1 MRWTTGVLVFVLL
14 IAAGAVV
21 VGVVSRLPHH
31 DVVLPPPPKVAALAP
46 LPPAG
51 DRLAGGA
58 YTTPETAYGSVAGEV
73 ERMHALGQRRRH
85 RRRRSQARP
94 CRLCV
99 RRGGGYPY
107 AGSIVLGDT
116 HGQFACADCAL
127 TARFDGRAAPSFDA
141 TAASTDGTDYSLSIR
156 DGPRLAAELKRGA
169 NAVDLY
175 GSSSGGAGAQKV
187 TFDVAGLRWG
197 G

>member
-1 MRWTTGVLVFVLL
+1 MRWTTGVLVFGLL

-31 DVVLPPPPKVAALAP
+31 DVVLPPPPPPAALA
-46 LPPAG
+46 LPPPAVGSEWRYTTPQAYGSAAG
-51 DRLAGGA
+51 VEACTRSPTDVEIAGGA
-58 YTTPETAYGSVAGEV
+58 KSTV
-73 ERMHALGQRRRH
+73 
-85 RRRRSQARP
+85 
-94 CRLCV
+94 RLCV

-116 HGQFACADCAL
+116 HGQFACADCTL
-127 TARFDGRAAPSFDA
+127 TARFDDGGAQSFDA
-141 TAASTDGTDYSLSIR
+141 TAPSTDGTAYALFIR
-156 DGPRLAAELKRGA
+156 DGPRLAGELKRA
-169 NAVDLY
+169 
-175 GSSSGGAGAQKV
+175 SSATFTVTIQGAGAQKA